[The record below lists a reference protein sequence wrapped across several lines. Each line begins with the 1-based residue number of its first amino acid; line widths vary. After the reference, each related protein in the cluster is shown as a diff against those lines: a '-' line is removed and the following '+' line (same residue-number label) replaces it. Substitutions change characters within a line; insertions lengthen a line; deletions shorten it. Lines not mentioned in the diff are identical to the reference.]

1 MLRLCFLHQ
10 ESQNQ
15 RNQLL
20 LTRSHH
26 PQPHPRG
33 EVRPESLGWKIGR
46 IKREGSKSQKKR
58 TYRVQAQ
65 VSVVSS
71 GAVPRLLARCSAPL
85 GAESALDFGRL
96 CWFLREMTVNPHY
109 CSSCRS
115 GPRIALLQLAAAAL
129 SARGRLGARTEPG
142 YYRASGRSLPGGCS
156 LPGRFFFLLFLLLF
170 FSSS

>member
-1 MLRLCFLHQ
+1 MFPPSGVPELAQ
-10 ESQNQ
+10 PA
-15 RNQLL
+15 
-20 LTRSHH
+20 SHDLKSLSATASW
-26 PQPHPRG
+26 G
-33 EVRPESLGWKIGR
+33 GGFRPESLGWKIGR

-71 GAVPRLLARCSAPL
+71 GAVPRLLPRCSAPL
-85 GAESALDFGRL
+85 GAESALDLGRL

-115 GPRIALLQLAAAAL
+115 GPRIALLQLATAAL
-129 SARGRLGARTEPG
+129 SARCRLGQEPNLATIVPADD
-142 YYRASGRSLPGGCS
+142 RCQECVRS
-156 LPGRFFFLLFLLLF
+156 RVAFFLLLFLLLF

>member
-1 MLRLCFLHQ
+1 MAKVSPGKPTKPWKDSVPRACWKLELTTRPTSHLSLVVQIPGAKKRDLEKRLLRLCFLHQ

-71 GAVPRLLARCSAPL
+71 GAVPRLLARCSALLVLKVPWTS
-85 GAESALDFGRL
+85 GVFAG
-96 CWFLREMTVNPHY
+96 
-109 CSSCRS
+109 SC
-115 GPRIALLQLAAAAL
+115 GK
-129 SARGRLGARTEPG
+129 
-142 YYRASGRSLPGGCS
+142 
-156 LPGRFFFLLFLLLF
+156 
-170 FSSS
+170 